1 MRGVE
6 DGFRGGRKPM
16 AGVPG
21 RRTNVCAPS
30 GDHGIDGAAGG
41 WLTAFPLGDCKGF
54 PYGQGAERG

>member
-1 MRGVE
+1 
-6 DGFRGGRKPM
+6 M

-21 RRTNVCAPS
+21 RRVNLCAPS